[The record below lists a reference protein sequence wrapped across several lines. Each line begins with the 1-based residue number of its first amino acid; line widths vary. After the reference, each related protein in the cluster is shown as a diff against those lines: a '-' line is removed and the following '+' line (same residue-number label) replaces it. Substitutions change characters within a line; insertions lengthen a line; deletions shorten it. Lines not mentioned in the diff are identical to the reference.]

1 MAVCSVLQGELDAEG
16 GALVK
21 TALDALSAPAG
32 PADERHG
39 SQRRADALVE
49 LASCRLRDGTLL
61 AAHGQR
67 PHLTVTADVATLRR
81 LQGADLADVQG
92 MGPVHAETAR
102 RVACDSVLTVA
113 SIAGNGEPM
122 SIGRPAARSR
132 QPSAQRS
139 GVATVVCRFPVG
151 GHRPGRGDGSMAGET
166 QVVKGSLAVERRSPL
181 WTIPSSSRSITP

>member
-1 MAVCSVLQGELDAEG
+1 M
-16 GALVK
+16 K

-49 LASCRLRDGTLL
+49 LASCRLRDGTLP

-81 LQGADLADVQG
+81 LQGADPADVQG
-92 MGPVHAETAR
+92 MGPVQAETAR

-122 SIGRPAARSR
+122 SIGRASRTVPAAIRTALGLR
-132 QPSAQRS
+132 D
-139 GVATVVCRFPVG
+139 G
-151 GHRPGRGDGSMAGET
+151 GLPLPRG
-166 QVVKGSLAVERRSPL
+166 RSP
-181 WTIPSSSRSITP
+181 TGSG